1 MHVYYALIV
10 FVMAFAVTFAT
21 VPLSK
26 KIACTFNAIDY
37 PGDCR
42 MNTMP
47 LPRCGGIS
55 LYLGLCA
62 GALTIV
68 VGVYAFGWPFDSL
81 GVAHIN
87 YPLLFAGVSAIFIV
101 GLVDDI
107 LQIGPLAK
115 FLGQIAAAT
124 LVAFSSVIIDVS
136 QLLGISLSTPLS
148 WINIPVTVLYL
159 VVFVNIVNLSDGLD
173 GLATGIVT
181 LISLALFFLF
191 MAKGSYLTALI
202 TVAITAVCLAFLRF
216 NYPPAS
222 LFMGDSGSHVLGLM
236 LGVVSIMGATVV
248 TAGDVASSAA
258 VSAVGAA
265 AGDATASAVTGAA
278 ASTAASG
285 AQTQNIVS
293 LVVPLIMAGV
303 PLFDTCFAIVRRL
316 RAKQSIGKGD
326 LDHLHHRLARTSL
339 GPRKTVW
346 LLWLCTAALCGIALT
361 LAFLI

>member
-62 GALTIV
+62 GALIIV
-68 VGVYAFGWPFDSL
+68 VGVYAFGWSFDSL
-81 GVAHIN
+81 GAGRIN
-87 YPLLFAGVSAIFIV
+87 YPLLFAGVSAIFVV

-115 FLGQIAAAT
+115 FIGQIAAAT
-124 LVAFSSVIIDVS
+124 LVAFSGITIDVL
-136 QLLGISLSTPLS
+136 QLLGISLSTPLN
-148 WINIPVTVLYL
+148 WINIPATVLYL
-159 VVFVNIVNLSDGLD
+159 VVFVNIINLSDGLD
-173 GLATGIVT
+173 GLATGIVA
-181 LISLALFFLF
+181 LISLALLILF
-191 MAKGSYLTALI
+191 MAKGSYLTAFI
-202 TVAITAVCLAFLRF
+202 TVAVVAVCLAFLRF

-236 LGVVSIMGATVV
+236 LGVVSIMGSAAIVA
-248 TAGDVASSAA
+248 AGDAASAMA
-258 VSAVGAA
+258 GAA
-265 AGDATASAVTGAA
+265 AG
-278 ASTAASG
+278 TAASA
-285 AQTQNIVS
+285 AQAQNIVS
-293 LVVPLIMAGV
+293 LIVPLIMAGA
-303 PLFDTCFAIVRRL
+303 PLFDTCFAIIRRL
-316 RAKQSIGKGD
+316 RAKQSISKGD

-361 LAFLI
+361 LAFLL

>member
-10 FVMAFAVTFAT
+10 FVMVFAVTFAT

-26 KIACTFNAIDY
+26 KIARTFNAIDY

-62 GALTIV
+62 GALIIV
-68 VGVYAFGWPFDSL
+68 VGVYAFGWSFDIL
-81 GVAHIN
+81 GAGRIN
-87 YPLLFAGVSAIFIV
+87 YPLLFAGVSAIFVV

-115 FLGQIAAAT
+115 FIGQIAAAT
-124 LVAFSSVIIDVS
+124 LVAFSGITIDVL
-136 QLLGISLSTPLS
+136 QLLGISPSTPLN
-148 WINIPVTVLYL
+148 WINIPATVLYL
-159 VVFVNIVNLSDGLD
+159 VVFVNIINLSDGLD
-173 GLATGIVT
+173 GLATGIVA
-181 LISLALFFLF
+181 LISLALLILF
-191 MAKGSYLTALI
+191 MAKGSYLTTFI
-202 TVAITAVCLAFLRF
+202 TVAVVAVCLAFLRF

-236 LGVVSIMGATVV
+236 LGVVSIMGATAVAVV
-248 TAGDVASSAA
+248 DAASAMA
-258 VSAVGAA
+258 GAA
-265 AGDATASAVTGAA
+265 AG
-278 ASTAASG
+278 TAAS
-285 AQTQNIVS
+285 ATQTQNIVS

-303 PLFDTCFAIVRRL
+303 PLLDTCFAIIRRL
-316 RAKQSIGKGD
+316 RAKQSISKGD

-361 LAFLI
+361 LSFLL

>member
-26 KIACTFNAIDY
+26 KIARTFNAIDY

-68 VGVYAFGWPFDSL
+68 VGVYVFGWSFVSL
-81 GVAHIN
+81 GAAHIN
-87 YPLLFAGVSAIFIV
+87 YPLLFAGVSAIFAV

-115 FLGQIAAAT
+115 FLGQLAAAT
-124 LVAFSSVIIDVS
+124 IVAFSGVTIDVL
-136 QLLGISLSTPLS
+136 QLLGISLSTPLN

-159 VVFVNIVNLSDGLD
+159 VVFVNITNLSDGLD

-248 TAGDVASSAA
+248 AAGDVASSAA

-265 AGDATASAVTGAA
+265 AGDA
-278 ASTAASG
+278 AASG